1 MEIISFDFED
11 RWAREFIEVAFRV
24 YERDPRWIPVQRRSV
39 AFQISGECPFFHY
52 GRSRNFLALEGGR
65 AVGRV
70 SAILNPRAKEGPD
83 QVGYLGFFECVDDAD
98 AAVELVGGATEW
110 LRAEGASIVRGPVN
124 YSTYYGNRMII
135 SAEGHL
141 PFLLEPYN
149 PPTYPEFFRRAGF
162 RIARK
167 YLSYLADDWSRET
180 HISAERK
187 RKILDRGFCVRPFS
201 MALAEEDLQALFEIS
216 ERCFAGNWSY
226 SPIPWEEFRAIYAR
240 VLSFVDPE
248 MILFVISPEG
258 KPVGFVFG
266 YPDYGESV
274 RRMAGRDGVAA
285 KLRFFLAKGR
295 ADTVILKTLAVD
307 SGYRD
312 LRLGSLLAGELH
324 DLVLRKGF
332 GRIIYSTLMPGNE
345 SVSAMADRCSAVFRE
360 YAIFENV

>member
-1 MEIISFDFED
+1 MEIVSFGFED
-11 RWAREFIEVAFRV
+11 RWAAEFVETAFRV
-24 YERDPRWIPVQRRSV
+24 YERDPRWIPAQRRSV
-39 AFQISGECPFFHY
+39 AFQISRACPFFRY
-52 GRSRNFLALEGGR
+52 GRSRNFLALDGGH

-83 QVGYLGFFECVDDAD
+83 QVGYLGFFECVDDAA

-110 LRAEGASIVRGPVN
+110 LRSEGASIARGPIN
-124 YSTYYGNRMII
+124 YSTYYSNRMII
-135 SAEGHL
+135 SAEGHA

-149 PPTYPEFFRRAGF
+149 PPTYPDFFRRAGF

-180 HISAERK
+180 HISEERK
-187 RKILDRGFCVRPFS
+187 GNIFDKGFRVRPFNK
-201 MALAEEDLQALFEIS
+201 AQADEDLRALFEIS
-216 ERCFAGNWSY
+216 GRCFSGNWSY
-226 SPIPWEEFRAIYAR
+226 SPIPWEEFRAIYAG

-248 MILFVISPEG
+248 MILFAISPEG

-266 YPDYGESV
+266 YPDYGEAV
-274 RRMAGRDGVAA
+274 RKMTGRDGISA

-295 ADTVILKTLAVD
+295 ADTVILKTLAID

-312 LRLGSLLAGELH
+312 LRLGSLLAGALH
-324 DLVLRKGF
+324 DHVLRKGF

-345 SVSAMADRCSAVFRE
+345 SVSAMADRCSGVFRE